1 MNGHDAE
8 EFRFVPV
15 QVYLLELVYLVVGE
29 SEIAVPDDGLGLGP
43 ALDVLDDKEVA
54 VEHNGKHTSVE
65 ALISSF

>member
-43 ALDVLDDKEVA
+43 ALYVWTTRKSLSNITA
-54 VEHNGKHTSVE
+54 STRP
-65 ALISSF
+65 